1 MNNETQQNNQDDN
14 GESKANKFS
23 ATGKAEGAATQA
35 GKLLGATSRAEDVT
49 DAANQ
54 ARADAE
60 RSMRE
65 AASTTDATAT
75 SGTPGATGGTPEA
88 EEEFVGTGGVG
99 SAEQME
105 ALRRGHEAAG
115 SEFQSDLSDPNTTT

>member
-1 MNNETQQNNQDDN
+1 MNNEADQNNQDN
-14 GESKANKFS
+14 SGTSNESS
-23 ATGKAEGAATQA
+23 AAGKAESAATQA
-35 GKLLGATSRAEDVT
+35 GKLLGGAARAQDVT

-65 AASTTDATAT
+65 ASSTPGATGT
-75 SGTPGATGGTPEA
+75 SGTPGATGGSSTAEE

-115 SEFQSDLSDPNTTT
+115 SEFRSNLDDPNAKA

>member
-1 MNNETQQNNQDDN
+1 MNNENDQNNS
-14 GESKANKFS
+14 GTSSAASKAEN
-23 ATGKAEGAATQA
+23 AATQA
-35 GKLLGATSRAEDVT
+35 GKLLGKDLQSQDVT

-65 AASTTDATAT
+65 ASSAPGTTT
-75 SGTPGATGGTPEA
+75 GTPGTAGATGGSTAPA

-105 ALRRGHEAAG
+105 ALRQGHEAAG
-115 SEFQSDLSDPNTTT
+115 SEYRSNLNDPNIAT